1 MCTPAALETLL
12 RGTLRKVGVD
22 CVAIA
27 VDASSFIVGDV
38 VDCNQ
43 HEPITTR
50 IARAIV
56 DGRIVANVNSASDP
70 PGIDCDD
77 QQPIETL
84 LHGVIYPGDH
94 GTGVNVFGLW
104 LFGGDGACPTDCE
117 DDGVSLAERIKGSL
131 VAEVGF
137 DSYAIRITEPEIGVV
152 PEPLDCDDV
161 TPTETLLRSAFVR
174 QADGLWAMRVV
185 LEL

>member
-27 VDASSFIVGDV
+27 VDASSFIAYAIM
-38 VDCNQ
+38 DCDDR
-43 HEPITTR
+43 EPITTR
-50 IARAIV
+50 LSMAIL
-56 DGRIVANVNSASDP
+56 DGRLVVNISAESEGTP
-70 PGIDCDD
+70 IDCDE
-77 QQPIETL
+77 QQPIETIMHGL
-84 LHGVIYPGDH
+84 LYPSDPGTNINVIGIWAYVGEA
-94 GTGVNVFGLW
+94 G
-104 LFGGDGACPTDCE
+104 CPTDCE
-117 DDGVSLAERIKGSL
+117 DDAVGLAERIKGSL
-131 VAEVGF
+131 VADVGF
-137 DSYAIRITEPEIGVV
+137 EPYAIRITEPEIGVV

-161 TPTETLLRSAFVR
+161 TPTATLLRSAFVR